1 MKLSMSRCTKKDKPQ
16 QINMLYIYLK
26 WLTVLWFILFRYMPE
41 LEIGIAYGSELNFDQ
56 SFLRIVL
63 LGLNLNTENETL
75 LA

>member
-1 MKLSMSRCTKKDKPQ
+1 
-16 QINMLYIYLK
+16 
-26 WLTVLWFILFRYMPE
+26 MPE

>member
-1 MKLSMSRCTKKDKPQ
+1 
-16 QINMLYIYLK
+16 
-26 WLTVLWFILFRYMPE
+26 MPE

-56 SFLRIVL
+56 SFLGIVL